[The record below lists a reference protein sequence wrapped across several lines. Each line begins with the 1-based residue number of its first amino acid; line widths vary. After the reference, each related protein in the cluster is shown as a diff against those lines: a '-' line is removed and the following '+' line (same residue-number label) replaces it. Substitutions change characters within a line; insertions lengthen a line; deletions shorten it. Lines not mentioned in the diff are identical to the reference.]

1 MTTGGANLCLSMAMF
16 VLKWS
21 LFVFLFVC
29 LARMTAFCNLHSVC
43 HTLQYSCMI
52 LFVVFCFL
60 SGFIVWF
67 FSHFWLLFFFCLA
80 HISHSLWDSPL
91 CWSHTDCSS
100 HLQLLTEMGK
110 YLFVKVL
117 SLWILMYTEGL
128 FFCIF
133 RGCLQANKFK
143 FRSVLLFAG
152 FVHCEYE
159 RCVLLIPSLFVRIL
173 TKTGR
178 SF

>member
-1 MTTGGANLCLSMAMF
+1 MKFVCFSVCLS
-16 VLKWS
+16 S
-21 LFVFLFVC
+21 SHDSFLQPSFCLSHIAIQLYDIVC
-29 LARMTAFCNLHSVC
+29 
-43 HTLQYSCMI
+43 
-52 LFVVFCFL
+52 CFL

-143 FRSVLLFAG
+143 FPSVLLFAG

>member
-1 MTTGGANLCLSMAMF
+1 MRFVCFSVCLSSSHDSFLQPSFCLSHIAIQLYDIVCCF
-16 VLKWS
+16 
-21 LFVFLFVC
+21 LFSVWFYCLIFFSFLVVFLF
-29 LARMTAFCNLHSVC
+29 
-43 HTLQYSCMI
+43 Y
-52 LFVVFCFL
+52 
-60 SGFIVWF
+60 
-67 FSHFWLLFFFCLA
+67 LA

-117 SLWILMYTEGL
+117 SLWILISTEGL

-143 FRSVLLFAG
+143 FPSVLLFAG